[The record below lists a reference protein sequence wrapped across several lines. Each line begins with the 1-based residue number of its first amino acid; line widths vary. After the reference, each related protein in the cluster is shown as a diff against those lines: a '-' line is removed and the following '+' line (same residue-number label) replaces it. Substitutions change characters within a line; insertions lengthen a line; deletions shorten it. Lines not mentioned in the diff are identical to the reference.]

1 MFSTASEKSWRGP
14 LCGPCRPRGRPPRNR
29 VVAEEAEFPYKDL
42 AAVVDMLTAS
52 TSPVDPNADDHNDE
66 QHQHRDDGAR

>member
-1 MFSTASEKSWRGP
+1 
-14 LCGPCRPRGRPPRNR
+14 